1 MRLLGIYLEA
11 ISVKTRPILT
21 FSVIYAP
28 YTKLHAHGLLV
39 SNCLL
44 HINFFHLRIKASVK
58 YRWCKRL
65 RSRGQI
71 EYSMTLVMK
80 CRN

>member
-11 ISVKTRPILT
+11 ISEKTRPILT

-39 SNCLL
+39 SKCLL
-44 HINFFHLRIKASVK
+44 HINFFSFKDQSQ
-58 YRWCKRL
+58 CK
-65 RSRGQI
+65 I
-71 EYSMTLVMK
+71 
-80 CRN
+80 